1 MNAPVQNRLQFDAA
15 MALPTP
21 DEPLMLDLEV
31 WEGPLHVLLELAK
44 AQKVDLTAISVTR
57 LADQFLAFV
66 RDARGRRFALAADYL
81 VMAAWLTYLKS
92 RLLLP
97 KPEAVPAAEEPAEDV
112 ARRLALRLVKLDAVR
127 RCAAALEARPMLRRD
142 VFPRGDPQAAVIVSH
157 DVLEGDLRGLM
168 SAYVGQRRRVSESGY
183 RPPVVRAWRLD
194 DAREHLRLALPRLTV
209 WTALDAV
216 APGVEAEGPV
226 RASLVAS
233 TLSAGLEFVK
243 DGDIDMR
250 QSAPFTDL
258 YLRARAA

>member
-1 MNAPVQNRLQFDAA
+1 MNALVQHRLQFDSATA
-15 MALPTP
+15 IPPP

-66 RDARGRRFALAADYL
+66 RDAKGRRFALAADYL

-97 KPEAVPAAEEPAEDV
+97 KPEAVAAAEEPAEDV
-112 ARRLALRLVKLDAVR
+112 ARRLALRLLKLDAVR
-127 RCAAALEARPMLRRD
+127 RAAAALEARPMLRRD
-142 VFPRGDPQAAVIVSH
+142 VFPRGDPEAAVIVSH
-157 DVLEGDLRGLM
+157 DILEGDLHGLM
-168 SAYVGQRRRVSESGY
+168 SAYVGQRRRVADSGY

-194 DAREHLRLALPRLTV
+194 DAREHLRRALPGLDG
-209 WTALDAV
+209 WTSLAAV
-216 APGVEAEGPV
+216 APEAEVDGPLQ
-226 RASLVAS
+226 ASLLAS

-243 DGDIDMR
+243 DGDLDMR
-250 QSAPFTDL
+250 QAAPFADL
-258 YLRARAA
+258 YMRARAV